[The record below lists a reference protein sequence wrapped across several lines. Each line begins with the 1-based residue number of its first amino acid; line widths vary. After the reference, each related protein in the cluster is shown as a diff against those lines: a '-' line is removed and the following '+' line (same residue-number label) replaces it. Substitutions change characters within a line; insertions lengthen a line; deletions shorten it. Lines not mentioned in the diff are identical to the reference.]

1 MIMHTSVRLFTAAAM
16 ALGLLAGCATTG
28 DEECTK
34 AAEQAITDA
43 KTMVAEAKA
52 ANNEWRDTGT
62 LVDSAEK
69 ALNDG
74 KCDEALKLANEAL
87 DQARA
92 AKAQADAEAQKFLD
106 EQAALESAEA
116 NSKMAG
122 SMAGEMD
129 TYTVERGDN
138 LWDISGKSSIYGD
151 SYQWP
156 LIYKANRDQIKD
168 ADLIYPNQ
176 VLDIDRNASSDEIDA
191 AIEHA
196 KTRGAWSVGDVEQT
210 DLDYL
215 NK

>member
-62 LVDSAEK
+62 LIDAAEK

-74 KCDEALKLANEAL
+74 KCDEALKLANEAQ

-116 NSKMAG
+116 SSKMAG